1 MPALMPRATPVREGD
16 SALVRVLEA
25 SIEMLKAEN
34 EMLRRRLID
43 AEAARETAKAEAA
56 IERLRARATALGD
69 NGSRDKRSISSSSL

>member
-1 MPALMPRATPVREGD
+1 
-16 SALVRVLEA
+16 
-25 SIEMLKAEN
+25 MLKEEN

-69 NGSRDKRSISSSSL
+69 NGSRDKRSMGSSSV